1 MAKPK
6 KPMKKPV
13 YDRIR
18 VRYDGD
24 GAEATIEYT
33 NDVDSIMT
41 MIVGVFKEAVGD
53 KLTEQHILDIREK
66 FTDKVQDMTEQ
77 AIKSGYATFH
87 RIYFDD
93 NTDIMPWIN
102 IEKLKKNEK

>member
-18 VRYDGD
+18 VRYNGD
-24 GAEATIEYT
+24 EAEATIEYT
-33 NDVDSIMT
+33 NDIDSIMT

-53 KLTEQHILDIREK
+53 KLTEQHILDIREN
-66 FTDKVQDMTEQ
+66 FTEQ
-77 AIKSGYATFH
+77 VKDLTKQVIKSGFACFQ
-87 RIYFDD
+87 RINFDD

-102 IEKLKKNEK
+102 ISKLEKNEK